1 MKNEINNKE
10 NSSKTPPELVEG
22 SGHGGMD
29 RKEAIQYITL
39 LLGGTL
45 VGANSFLTGCKTA
58 DKQLF
63 SKEDSAYL
71 DEIAET
77 ILPETK
83 TPGAKAAQVGQFMIV
98 MVSDCYDEKEQM
110 IFREGMNKINDHSD
124 KKFGKLYLKLTP
136 EQRHELLVQ
145 IDNEQKQYMK
155 NKKEDEPVHYFRM
168 IKELVMLGYFT
179 SKPGCTQAK
188 RYMPVPGKY
197 IGCVPYKKGEKAIV

>member
-1 MKNEINNKE
+1 
-10 NSSKTPPELVEG
+10 
-22 SGHGGMD
+22 MD
-29 RKEAIQYITL
+29 RKEAVQYISL

-45 VGANSFLTGCKTA
+45 VGANSFLSGCKTA

-63 SKEDSAYL
+63 SKDDQAYL

-83 TPGAKAAQVGQFMIV
+83 TPGAKAAQVGQFMII
-98 MVSDCYDEKEQM
+98 MFTDCYNKKEQET
-110 IFREGMNKINDHSD
+110 FREGMKKINDQSEA
-124 KKFGKLYLKLTP
+124 KFGKSYLGLTI

-145 IDNEQKQYMK
+145 IDNEQKQYTK

-168 IKELVMLGYFT
+168 MKELALLGYFI
-179 SKPGCTQAK
+179 SKPGCTQGK

-197 IGCVPYKKGEKAIV
+197 IGCVPYKKGDKAIV

>member
-1 MKNEINNKE
+1 MTIQKQNAL
-10 NSSKTPPELVEG
+10 SKDGL
-22 SGHGGMD
+22 GGFLMN
-29 RKEAIQYITL
+29 RKEAIQYISL

-45 VGANSFLTGCKTA
+45 VGANSFLAGCKIA

-63 SKEDSAYL
+63 SKEDLAYL

-83 TPGAKAAQVGQFMIV
+83 TPGAKAAQVGKFMTV

-110 IFREGMNKINDHSD
+110 IFREGMKKIDDHAD
-124 KKFGKLYLKLTP
+124 KKFGKSYLAITP
-136 EQRHELLVQ
+136 EQKHELLVQ

-155 NKKEDEPVHYFRM
+155 NKKEEEPVHYFRM
-168 IKELVMLGYFT
+168 MKELTLLGYFT
-179 SKPGCTQAK
+179 SKPGSTQGK
-188 RYMPVPGKY
+188 RYMPIPGKY

>member
-1 MKNEINNKE
+1 MKNEAIRNK
-10 NSSKTPPELVEG
+10 NSFKTPFRGL
-22 SGHGGMD
+22 GGMD
-29 RKEAIQYITL
+29 RKEAVQYISL

-45 VGANSFLTGCKTA
+45 VGANSFLTGCKTG

-63 SKEDSAYL
+63 SKEDQAYL

-98 MVSDCYDEKEQM
+98 MVTDCYDEKEKE
-110 IFREGMNKINDHSD
+110 IFRDGMKKINSLSET
-124 KKFGKLYLKLTP
+124 KFGKSYLKSTAG
-136 EQRHELLVQ
+136 QRHELLVQ
-145 IDNEQKQYMK
+145 IDLEQKQYMK
-155 NKKEDEPVHYFRM
+155 DKKEDEPAHYLRIM
-168 IKELVMLGYFT
+168 KELTLLGYFT

-197 IGCVPYKKGEKAIV
+197 IGCVPYKKGEKAIG

>member
-1 MKNEINNKE
+1 MN
-10 NSSKTPPELVEG
+10 
-22 SGHGGMD
+22 
-29 RKEAIQYITL
+29 RKEALQYVSL

-45 VGANSFLTGCKTA
+45 VGANSFFAGCKMA

-63 SKEDSAYL
+63 SKEDIAYL

-110 IFREGMNKINDHSD
+110 IFKDGMNKINGRSSE
-124 KKFGKLYLKLTP
+124 KYGKSYLKINP

-155 NKKEDEPVHYFRM
+155 NKKEEEPVHYFRM
-168 IKELVMLGYFT
+168 MKELVLLGYFS

-188 RYMPVPGKY
+188 RYMPLPGKY

>member
-1 MKNEINNKE
+1 
-10 NSSKTPPELVEG
+10 
-22 SGHGGMD
+22 MD
-29 RKEAIQYITL
+29 RKEAVQYISL

-45 VGANSFLTGCKTA
+45 VGANSFLAGCKTT

-63 SKEDSAYL
+63 SKEDQSYL

-77 ILPETK
+77 ILPATK

-98 MVSDCYDEKEQM
+98 MITDCYNNNEQE
-110 IFREGMNKINDHSD
+110 IFRSGMKKINDESK
-124 KKFGKLYLKLTP
+124 KKFGKSYLETRP
-136 EQRHELLVQ
+136 EQRHELLLQ

-168 IKELVMLGYFT
+168 MKELTLLGYFT

-188 RYMPVPGKY
+188 RYMPLPGKY
-197 IGCVPYKKGEKAIV
+197 IGCVPYTKGEKAIV

>member
-1 MKNEINNKE
+1 
-10 NSSKTPPELVEG
+10 
-22 SGHGGMD
+22 MD
-29 RKEAIQYITL
+29 RKEAVQYISL

-45 VGANSFLTGCKTA
+45 VGANSFLSGCKTS

-63 SKEDSAYL
+63 SKEDQAYL
-71 DEIAET
+71 DEIADT

-83 TPGAKAAQVGQFMIV
+83 TPGAKAAKVGQFMIV
-98 MVSDCYDEKEQM
+98 MITDCYDENERK
-110 IFREGMNKINDHSD
+110 IFRAGMEKVNDQSEA
-124 KKFGKLYLKLTP
+124 KFGKSYLKITP

-155 NKKEDEPVHYFRM
+155 SKKDSEPVHYFRM
-168 IKELVMLGYFT
+168 MKELTLLGYFT

>member
-1 MKNEINNKE
+1 
-10 NSSKTPPELVEG
+10 
-22 SGHGGMD
+22 MD
-29 RKEAIQYITL
+29 RKEAIQYISL

-45 VGANSFLTGCKTA
+45 VGASSFLAGCKRA

-63 SKEDSAYL
+63 SKEDLAYL

-83 TPGAKAAQVGQFMIV
+83 TPGAKAAQVGKFMTI
-98 MVSDCYDEKEQM
+98 MVSDCYDEKEQT
-110 IFREGMNKINDHSD
+110 IFRDGIKKIDDHS
-124 KKFGKLYLKLTP
+124 KEKFGKLYLAIAP

-145 IDNEQKQYMK
+145 IDNGQKQYMK
-155 NKKEDEPVHYFRM
+155 NKKEEEPVHYFRM
-168 IKELVMLGYFT
+168 MKELTLLGYFT

-197 IGCVPYKKGEKAIV
+197 IGCVPYKKGDKAIV

>member
-1 MKNEINNKE
+1 
-10 NSSKTPPELVEG
+10 
-22 SGHGGMD
+22 MD
-29 RKEAIQYITL
+29 RKEAVQYISL

-77 ILPETK
+77 IFPETK

-168 IKELVMLGYFT
+168 IKELVLLGYFT